1 MPPGE
6 PDTWNLQDRGHFNL
20 APTAPLR
27 WYTEGMINLMLK
39 LIESLGGAQGILVGA
54 ALAWLIIGQNS
65 LKARAKEDRDAA
77 DKRAKEDRDLADKRA
92 KEDRDLAERRSKEY
106 LEIVEKRAKE
116 DREAADK
123 RAKEDREEFR
133 ELHDAAEKR
142 AKEDRDAAEKRDREY
157 FEMVEKRA
165 KEDRDAA
172 RAESAKNAAEH
183 AALSA
188 SIHELKAQVGLLLD
202 RSNRS
207 GPGDTAD

>member
-27 WYTEGMINLMLK
+27 WHSEGMINLMLK

-77 DKRAKEDRDLADKRA
+77 DKRAKEDRDLA
-92 KEDRDLAERRSKEY
+92 ERRSKEY

-123 RAKEDREEFR
+123 RAKEDRDAFR
-133 ELHDAAEKR
+133 EILEAIER
-142 AKEDRDAAEKRDREY
+142 
-157 FEMVEKRA
+157 RA

-207 GPGDTAD
+207 GSGDAAD

>member
-6 PDTWNLQDRGHFNL
+6 PHTWNLQDRGHFNL

-27 WYTEGMINLMLK
+27 WYTQGLINLMLK

-54 ALAWLIIGQNS
+54 ALTWIIIGQNS

-77 DKRAKEDRDLADKRA
+77 GKRAKEDRDLAEKRA

-116 DREAADK
+116 DREAADM

-142 AKEDRDAAEKRDREY
+142 AKEDRDAFREIL
-157 FEMVEKRA
+157 EAIERRA

-207 GPGDTAD
+207 GSGDAAD

>member
-1 MPPGE
+1 MPNGE

-77 DKRAKEDRDLADKRA
+77 DKRAKEDRD
-92 KEDRDLAERRSKEY
+92 
-106 LEIVEKRAKE
+106 
-116 DREAADK
+116 
-123 RAKEDREEFR
+123 
-133 ELHDAAEKR
+133 AAEKR
-142 AKEDRDAAEKRDREY
+142 AKEDRDTFREIL
-157 FEMVEKRA
+157 EAIERRA
-165 KEDRDAA
+165 KEDREAA
-172 RAESAKNAAEH
+172 RAENAKNAAEH
-183 AALSA
+183 AALSTA
-188 SIHELKAQVGLLLD
+188 IHELKAEVGVLLD

-207 GPGDTAD
+207 GSGDAAD

>member
-1 MPPGE
+1 MPTGE
-6 PDTWNLQDRGHFNL
+6 PDTWNSQDRGHFNL

-27 WYTEGMINLMLK
+27 WYTEGLINLMLK

-77 DKRAKEDRDLADKRA
+77 DKRAKEDRDLAEKRA

-116 DREAADK
+116 DRDA
-123 RAKEDREEFR
+123 FR
-133 ELHDAAEKR
+133 EILEAIER
-142 AKEDRDAAEKRDREY
+142 
-157 FEMVEKRA
+157 RA

>member
-77 DKRAKEDRDLADKRA
+77 DKRAKEDRD
-92 KEDRDLAERRSKEY
+92 
-106 LEIVEKRAKE
+106 
-116 DREAADK
+116 
-123 RAKEDREEFR
+123 
-133 ELHDAAEKR
+133 AAEKR
-142 AKEDRDAAEKRDREY
+142 AKEDRDTFREIL
-157 FEMVEKRA
+157 EAIERRA
-165 KEDRDAA
+165 KEDREAA
-172 RAESAKNAAEH
+172 RAENAKNAAEH
-183 AALSA
+183 AALSTA
-188 SIHELKAQVGLLLD
+188 IHELKAEVGVLLD

-207 GPGDTAD
+207 GSGDAAD